1 MARLKIYEYNLIPV
15 DDSWFGDLLF
25 EDYCEKSG
33 VDKIKMMG
41 MTDSDYQR
49 RPDLKDP
56 TIIDY
61 AEESGERISI
71 NKNRQAFEYT
81 VTITCLL
88 SSELP
93 QDEVNKLISAMEVAL
108 QGIHI
113 AMFNID
119 RKQMMVGYIVKGFDI
134 GDAEKFEVGVNYRDR
149 VDFEM
154 TLYVNDPDL
163 CDYDTID
170 LMPTEDEGI

>member
-1 MARLKIYEYNLIPV
+1 MAMLRIYKYNLIPV
-15 DDSWFGDLLF
+15 DDSYFGDLLF
-25 EDYCEKSG
+25 EDYCERG
-33 VDKIKMMG
+33 DGDEIQMMG

-56 TIIDY
+56 TKVDY

-71 NKNRQAFEYT
+71 NPNRKAFEYT

-88 SSELP
+88 SKELP
-93 QDEVNKLISAMEVAL
+93 QDKVNALISAMEVDL
-108 QGIHI
+108 QGKHI

-119 RKQMMVGYIVKGFDI
+119 RKQMMVGYIVKGFKIKDVEKIEI
-134 GDAEKFEVGVNYRDR
+134 GTNYRDK

-154 TLYVNDPDL
+154 VLYVNDPNL
-163 CDYDTID
+163 CDFDSINS
-170 LMPTEDEGI
+170 MPND